1 VASGSAVLTPHGIR
15 LGPDGAQTRL
25 HDVQRVAT
33 AGPGSIRS
41 RVSSSEKEARVTT
54 FTPNRIQARKLKELD
69 ERRARAWSA
78 YRDALRDLEGRDY
91 EDAEHRSWERLQ
103 RKLRELEE
111 QRAEVVGGAGEAPR
125 PSAH

>member
-1 VASGSAVLTPHGIR
+1 
-15 LGPDGAQTRL
+15 
-25 HDVQRVAT
+25 
-33 AGPGSIRS
+33 
-41 RVSSSEKEARVTT
+41 VTT

-103 RKLRELEE
+103 RKLRELDE
-111 QRAEVVGGAGEAPR
+111 QRAEVVGSPGEAPR
-125 PSAH
+125 PSEH